1 MNAEK
6 HLKNANNLCFIH
18 FLAALLVVFG
28 IKSQVSIFLKK
39 IENKRGFYGCKNP
52 LNLLIF
58 NILNI
63 NQYVRSIICGDKSG
77 SGYKKGGE

>member
-39 IENKRGFYGCKNP
+39 IP
-52 LNLLIF
+52 IF
-58 NILNI
+58 
-63 NQYVRSIICGDKSG
+63 ICS
-77 SGYKKGGE
+77 